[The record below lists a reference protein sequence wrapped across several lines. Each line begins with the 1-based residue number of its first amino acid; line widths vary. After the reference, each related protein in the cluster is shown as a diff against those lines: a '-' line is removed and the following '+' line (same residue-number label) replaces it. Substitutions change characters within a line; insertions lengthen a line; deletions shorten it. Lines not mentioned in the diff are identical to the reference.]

1 MEREEQQSALG
12 RLRAEQKLQKQ
23 KQGMDY
29 SRSQGGEFLL
39 DKCLNLTSAAIEHAM
54 QASIKG
60 AGWGCSYVGQIY
72 GTVSN
77 KEIVNLPKFDQEGN
91 ATSEMVRKSTK
102 CVDLWDHDEITFIVL
117 LTMLDTYPMPILGKI
132 EIQ

>member
-29 SRSQGGEFLL
+29 SRSQRGEFLL
-39 DKCLNLTSAAIEHAM
+39 DKCLNLTSAAIEQAM

-60 AGWGCSYVGQIY
+60 AGCGCSYVGQIY

-77 KEIVNLPKFDQEGN
+77 KQLVNLPKFDQEGN

-102 CVDLWDHDEITFIVL
+102 CVDQG
-117 LTMLDTYPMPILGKI
+117 PR
-132 EIQ
+132 